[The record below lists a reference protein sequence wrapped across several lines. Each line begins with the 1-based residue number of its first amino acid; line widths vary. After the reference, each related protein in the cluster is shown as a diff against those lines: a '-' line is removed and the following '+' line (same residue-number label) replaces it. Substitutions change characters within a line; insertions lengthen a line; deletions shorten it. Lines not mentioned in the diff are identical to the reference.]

1 MIRCHWFNTF
11 GFVWVALLLGLL
23 VTLNSCVKQAEPMT
37 TSAQPT
43 VTVIHP
49 QRADMVE
56 TIELPGDLVGFY
68 EASLHAKVTGYLK
81 SITVDKGDMVKAG
94 QVLAEIEVPELHS
107 NLNQAEASL
116 TIARVTYERLK
127 RVQQSDARL
136 ISQEDVDIAGAKYQE
151 AKAAVEGLATMVGYT
166 KVIAPFDGVITGRF
180 ADPGALIRAGGGDIG
195 VGETSALIAPSAT
208 EGAGGHRN
216 DNGPILT
223 LADIDYLRVYLYV
236 PEGSYPFIKR
246 GTPATLRFDEFPGR
260 IFTGTVARYATAL
273 DLATRTMLTEVDIRN
288 PNHVLYPRSYAHV
301 TLDLVRHSDTLRL
314 PVAAVNG
321 IGTAARVLVVEH
333 GRLLDAPVSTGI
345 NNGNYVEITSGLTEN
360 SLVVSTYSSALNSGE
375 KVNHVFAN
383 AKKATSGA
391 AATGLD

>member
-1 MIRCHWFNTF
+1 MMKTL
-11 GFVWVALLLGLL
+11 WVDTARSICVAMSLGSLLSLY
-23 VTLNSCVKQAEPMT
+23 SCAKPAEPMT
-37 TSAQPT
+37 TAAEPT
-43 VTVIHP
+43 VIVSHP

-81 SITVDKGDMVKAG
+81 TISVDKGDTVKAG
-94 QVLAEIEVPELHS
+94 QVLAEIEVPELRS

-116 TIARVTYERLK
+116 TIARITYDRLK

-136 ISQEDVDIAGAKYQE
+136 VSQEDVDVASAKYQE
-151 AKAAVEGLATMVGYT
+151 AKAAAEALTTMVGYT

-195 VGETSALIAPSAT
+195 VGESSALIAPSAT
-208 EGAGGHRN
+208 EGAGGHRSGG
-216 DNGPILT
+216 GPILT
-223 LADIDYLRVYLYV
+223 LADIDYLRVYVYV

-246 GTPATLRFDEFPGR
+246 GTPAKLRFDEFPGR
-260 IFTGTVARYATAL
+260 IFTGSVARYATAL

-288 PNHVLYPRSYAHV
+288 PNHILYPRSYAHV
-301 TLDLVRHSDTLRL
+301 TLDLVSHPGVLRL

-321 IGTAARVLVVEH
+321 IGKAAHVLVVER

-345 NNGNYVEITSGLTEN
+345 NNGNYVEIVSGLSDN
-360 SLVVSTYSSALNSGE
+360 DLVVTTYSGALNSGE
-375 KVNHVFAN
+375 KVNFAF
-383 AKKATSGA
+383 AKTNQPNEA

>member
-1 MIRCHWFNTF
+1 MIRCHWFNTS
-11 GFVWVALLLGLL
+11 GLVWVAPLLGLL

-301 TLDLVRHSDTLRL
+301 TLELVRHSDTLRL
-314 PVAAVNG
+314 PLLTG
-321 IGTAARVLVVEH
+321 SGQLH
-333 GRLLDAPVSTGI
+333 GCWWWSTG
-345 NNGNYVEITSGLTEN
+345 V
-360 SLVVSTYSSALNSGE
+360 SLMLLSQLESTM
-375 KVNHVFAN
+375 
-383 AKKATSGA
+383 ATMLRSRR
-391 AATGLD
+391 D